1 MNDVK
6 GILEVLC
13 RNAEIAEK
21 FFAIETSIL
30 SIHNFRDL
38 FEKLLTE
45 IHDKFSVPRVWI
57 AMTEN
62 NDVWRLLDRMTPGG
76 TSGIGSASSTGRSSR
91 RSSATARRPSW

>member
-13 RNAEIAEK
+13 RSSEIAEK

-38 FEKLLTE
+38 FDKLLTE
-45 IHDKFSVPRVWI
+45 VTTGSPSP
-57 AMTEN
+57 E
-62 NDVWRLLDRMTPGG
+62 
-76 TSGIGSASSTGRSSR
+76 SGS
-91 RSSATARRPSW
+91 P